1 MVLAPSE
8 LLAALAECVITR
20 CAAALLAFAVRAS
33 LLAFAVRASLPR
45 DVPRRDDARPH
56 GL

>member
-1 MVLAPSE
+1 MVLVHSE

-33 LLAFAVRASLPR
+33 LLR
-45 DVPRRDDARPH
+45 DAAPRRDDARPH